1 MRAGSRELALL
12 AFIADHGGATVG
24 EAAEGFGA
32 AHGLSRST
40 VLTMM
45 ERLRKKRRLT
55 RRRVGG
61 VFRYVSPQSRREMLH
76 EAVESFVDRTLG
88 GSLSPFAAYLMESS
102 EVTDEELKELQLA
115 IADLQQQR
123 KRR

>member
-1 MRAGSRELALL
+1 MRSGAREFALL
-12 AFIADHGGATVG
+12 TFIADRADRGGVTVG

-32 AHGLSRST
+32 TNGLSRST

-55 RRRVGG
+55 RRRVSG
-61 VFRYVSPQSRREMLH
+61 VFRYTSPRSRGEVLR

-88 GSLSPFAAYLMESS
+88 GSLSPFVAYL
-102 EVTDEELKELQLA
+102 TDA
-115 IADLQQQR
+115 T
-123 KRR
+123 